1 MKDPVFQAPKCA
13 GCSGPCGGESNGRTA
28 LFEEEAPAELTDEQ
42 ARVKKAIYEQMSP
55 RRRKFIDRIGYE
67 LWDPFQEPKRPLDIR
82 KDRTQ
87 RTLQELM
94 RDFLKEN
101 DSGGK
106 DPAWRRG
113 AQDCALGIINKDERY
128 QGIFD
133 FCLWYNSILD
143 KEGHRRK

>member
-1 MKDPVFQAPKCA
+1 MKNPVFPASQRADRA
-13 GCSGPCGGESNGRTA
+13 GSRGRESEGRTT

-42 ARVKKAIYEQMSP
+42 ERVKKAIYEQMSP

-67 LWDPFQEPKRPLDIR
+67 LWDPFQEPKEPLDIR
-82 KDRTQ
+82 RDRTR

-101 DSGGK
+101 NSAGK

-143 KEGHRRK
+143 KEGHRKK